1 MHLHDQ
7 KWTSVKLD
15 LFRGCLAHD
24 QKSPERGNV
33 ANASG
38 KEVDFA
44 RSLWDKQH
52 EFNGTSLEVNK
63 IGQSFYWGRQAQ
75 QKFNKVVYKKLEK

>member
-1 MHLHDQ
+1 MYLHVQ
-7 KWTSVKLD
+7 KWTSLKLD
-15 LFRGCLAHD
+15 LLRGCLAHD

-44 RSLWDKQH
+44 RSLLDKQH
-52 EFNGTSLEVNK
+52 EFNGTSLEANK
-63 IGQSFYWGRQAQ
+63 ILQSFYLGRHTQ

>member
-1 MHLHDQ
+1 M
-7 KWTSVKLD
+7 KLD
-15 LFRGCLAHD
+15 LFRGCLARD

-33 ANASG
+33 TNLFG

-44 RSLWDKQH
+44 KSLLGKQH

-63 IGQSFYWGRQAQ
+63 IRPSFYLGRPAQ
-75 QKFNKVVYKKLEK
+75 QKFA

>member
-1 MHLHDQ
+1 MYL
-7 KWTSVKLD
+7 VKLD
-15 LFRGCLAHD
+15 LFYGCLALD

-33 ANASG
+33 ANVSG

-44 RSLWDKQH
+44 RSLLDKQH

-63 IGQSFYWGRQAQ
+63 IRQSFYLGRLTQ
-75 QKFNKVVYKKLEK
+75 QKFA

>member
-1 MHLHDQ
+1 MNIGETWSISL
-7 KWTSVKLD
+7 LPI
-15 LFRGCLAHD
+15 GHD

-44 RSLWDKQH
+44 RSLLDKQH
-52 EFNGTSLEVNK
+52 EFNGTSLEGLLWDLKSPKVA
-63 IGQSFYWGRQAQ
+63 QSRLKSSKDALGR
-75 QKFNKVVYKKLEK
+75 L

>member
-1 MHLHDQ
+1 M
-7 KWTSVKLD
+7 KLD
-15 LFRGCLAHD
+15 LLNGCLAHD

-33 ANASG
+33 ANALG
-38 KEVDFA
+38 REVDFA
-44 RSLWDKQH
+44 TSLLDKQH

-63 IGQSFYWGRQAQ
+63 ILQSFYLGRHTQ